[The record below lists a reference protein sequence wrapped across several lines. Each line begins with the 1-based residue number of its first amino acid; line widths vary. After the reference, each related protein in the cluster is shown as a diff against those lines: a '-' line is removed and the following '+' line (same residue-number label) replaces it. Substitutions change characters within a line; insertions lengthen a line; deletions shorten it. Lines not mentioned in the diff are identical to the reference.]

1 MSWQLA
7 SQGLAGTCGNRCTF
21 TAAASLTL
29 GSTREC
35 RTPVGGGLGDG
46 PPVPRLLVMPCFC
59 NYNTIQYICNYSDR
73 ARVTSLDDTGVV
85 QYLHFADT
93 HRQAGR

>member
-59 NYNTIQYICNYSDR
+59 NYSDR